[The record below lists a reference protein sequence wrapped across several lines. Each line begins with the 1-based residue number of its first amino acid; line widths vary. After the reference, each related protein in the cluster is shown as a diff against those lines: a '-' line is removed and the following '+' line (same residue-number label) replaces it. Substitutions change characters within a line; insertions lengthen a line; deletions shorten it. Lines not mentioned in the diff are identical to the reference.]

1 MESTAPTSWNMTVS
15 GFLPW
20 AFASAAASAVKMA
33 SARRLAPSLSC
44 EPVDDSGDVRQ
55 RTVVM
60 VVGVMVTLVA
70 MAVGLMIML
79 MAVLMLVMV
88 MMVVL
93 VLVRVLGSCFVA
105 VEPCHVVVVVL
116 ELFCQ
121 LNIEIAG
128 VDAMLVYARHG
139 DRKAVDRQR
148 GELFAQV
155 LLAGAQVEQGR
166 DGHIAADARGAV
178 DDKRMLMVGH
188 GMLLNGRGMYR
199 RSDD

>member
-1 MESTAPTSWNMTVS
+1 M
-15 GFLPW
+15 G
-20 AFASAAASAVKMA
+20 
-33 SARRLAPSLSC
+33 
-44 EPVDDSGDVRQ
+44 
-55 RTVVM
+55 VM
-60 VVGVMVTLVA
+60 VVLVA

-79 MAVLMLVMV
+79 MAVLVLAMV

-93 VLVRVLGSCFVA
+93 MLMRVLDNCFVA
-105 VEPCHVVVVVL
+105 VEPGHIVIVIL
-116 ELFCQ
+116 ERLCK
-121 LNIEIAG
+121 LDVKIAG

-166 DGHIAADARGAV
+166 DGHVAADARGAV
-178 DDKRMLMVGH
+178 DDKRVLMVGH
-188 GMLLNGRGMYR
+188 GMLLNGRGMCR

>member
-1 MESTAPTSWNMTVS
+1 
-15 GFLPW
+15 
-20 AFASAAASAVKMA
+20 
-33 SARRLAPSLSC
+33 
-44 EPVDDSGDVRQ
+44 
-55 RTVVM
+55 M

-121 LNIEIAG
+121 LNVEIAG
-128 VDAMLVYARHG
+128 VDAMLVYARDG
-139 DRKAVDRQR
+139 DRKAVDRQC

-178 DDKRMLMVGH
+178 DDKRVLMIGH
-188 GMLLNGRGMYR
+188 GMLLSGRGVCR